1 MAGIIDKLKCRISG
15 HKRGKRIA
23 TINDGGVW
31 DAKHAGF
38 PCAQIECPRCT
49 ATWTRKVKAA

>member
-15 HKRGKRIA
+15 HKRGKRIGQA
-23 TINDGGVW
+23 TSSNGKTFND
-31 DAKHAGF
+31 F
-38 PCAQIECPRCT
+38 QCPRCT